1 MSAPNTNQLSYN
13 AYVTH
18 IGVMAV
24 VQTQNVG
31 GVVQGVDPAFTE
43 IIPNMLNYAEL
54 RIQRDLDILASQAT
68 NTYTLTPGTPVFSL
82 PVNDFFTIQTAAIV
96 TNGDQPLLPVSKEF
110 IQNCYSGQGNAGV
123 PQYFAVTGDNF
134 GDGADS
140 YMNVYLGP
148 PPNYPYTLRVT
159 GMIRT
164 PSLYTYASPGVADTQ
179 YTWISSYL
187 PDMLIMAS
195 MIYISMFQRNFGVT
209 SSDSESGMTYE
220 KQYQALRLGA
230 ISDENM
236 RKFMGSGWSSYST
249 PTSATPTR

>member
-54 RIQRDLDILASQAT
+54 RIQRDLDILASQAS
-68 NTYTLTPGTPVFSL
+68 NTYTLTPGTPIFSL
-82 PVNDFFTIQTAAIV
+82 PVNDFFTVQTVAIV

-110 IQNCYSGQGNAGV
+110 IQNCYSGQSNADV

-164 PSLYTYASPGVADTQ
+164 PSLYTYASPWRGRHAIHLDIVLSSRHANHGQHDLHIHVPAQ
-179 YTWISSYL
+179 FWRDEFRFGIRHDVREAISS
-187 PDMLIMAS
+187 
-195 MIYISMFQRNFGVT
+195 V
-209 SSDSESGMTYE
+209 
-220 KQYQALRLGA
+220 
-230 ISDENM
+230 
-236 RKFMGSGWSSYST
+236 
-249 PTSATPTR
+249 ATWGGRGREHA